1 MAEQF
6 EFDDN
11 LYLNDNTGIS
21 VGFRSDLAIA
31 PLRSMLE
38 ELFAKQVESN
48 RRYLN
53 EQEQKHKNETN
64 KNAKQAHDDA
74 VMLIDRAKYAET
86 QRVKLSSHMENIS
99 KEMRNIG
106 QKYQA
111 FGKNFIFNMMKIVN
125 KSFESTV
132 DVVNTFRDIESSG
145 VMVKS
150 GFDSLWESA
159 NLAGVQLNDFGKY
172 LGKISPT
179 IAKLNANMQD
189 GVKLFGESM
198 NKISDAYG
206 LTHDEQVAAFES
218 TMEKLMPSQIR
229 QMKEEELAQRVDE
242 TARNMKLLSL
252 ATGKSVENIKAE
264 NDAKSKTLR
273 RQAYA
278 RSNPNADMFFKA
290 LNLSDEEVD
299 YLLSG
304 GVAITPDIVMKMAN
318 DQFYGA
324 VMPELMRLS
333 QSGGINDFGTI
344 QSVMKKYAP
353 LAQARES
360 DVMKSGMNT
369 ALYSASTMSK
379 LFETG
384 VYSSFAGQG
393 AQNLVGAP
401 TFEEFQK
408 LQDIN
413 NNVLQAAQKA
423 NEDHNKYVND
433 KLDAISGNT
442 ESMATFLKT
451 YGLSQKALDLGWDT
465 LNRLTKGT
473 WIEGMPTQLLAGGIS
488 LFGPQIA
495 TGMASAITT
504 GILSGFGS
512 LLSPL
517 ITLVGGIAA
526 KIGVGPSILG
536 KASGL
541 MMKGAKNLG
550 LGGLLYASMDIG
562 NMIGQYISETNPE
575 AAKKFGEY
583 MIDYVPWFAKL
594 SAGAS
599 AIADG
604 VSNGLTLGETT
615 QLVNDRIDNINNK
628 KQELDNRQQ
637 EIPSHKSEQQT
648 EIKSQPEIKLQ
659 ESSEINNN
667 MTVDDIVANTM
678 QKYVPSKSEEVTKI
692 LYEMKEELT
701 KMTQIYKQERI
712 DRKTTPSKQTIDN
725 TLYAY

>member
-53 EQEQKHKNETN
+53 EQEQKHKSETS
-64 KNAKQAHDDA
+64 KNVKQAHDDA
-74 VMLIDRAKYAET
+74 VMLIDRAKYAEA

-442 ESMATFLKT
+442 ESMVALLKT

-517 ITLVGGIAA
+517 ITLVGGIAS
-526 KIGVGPSILG
+526 KIGVSSSILG
-536 KASGL
+536 KA
-541 MMKGAKNLG
+541 
-550 LGGLLYASMDIG
+550 
-562 NMIGQYISETNPE
+562 
-575 AAKKFGEY
+575 
-583 MIDYVPWFAKL
+583 
-594 SAGAS
+594 AS
-599 AIADG
+599 AAGIVMKSLG
-604 VSNGLTLGETT
+604 VGTLLASATEGGNILGDLLIDMFPNEMKKTGGAMIETMPWLAKGFSAVSTISKSAWNGMTVKETGEQITENWKKIDEYNQNKNNSQQVSTT
-615 QLVNDRIDNINNK
+615 NTPINTYIENK
-628 KQELDNRQQ
+628 TPD
-637 EIPSHKSEQQT
+637 
-648 EIKSQPEIKLQ
+648 
-659 ESSEINNN
+659 SSELATTDYTEEMIK
-667 MTVDDIVANTM
+667 NTM
-678 QKYVPSKSEEVTKI
+678 QKYVPSTSEEVTKI
-692 LYEMKEELT
+692 LYDMKEVLT
-701 KMTQIYKQERI
+701 EMTQIYKQERI

-725 TLYAY
+725 TSYAY

>member
-64 KNAKQAHDDA
+64 KNVKQAHDDA
-74 VMLIDRAKYAET
+74 VMLIDRAKYAEA

-442 ESMATFLKT
+442 ESMAALLKT

-526 KIGVGPSILG
+526 KIGVGPSILS
-536 KASGL
+536 KA
-541 MMKGAKNLG
+541 
-550 LGGLLYASMDIG
+550 
-562 NMIGQYISETNPE
+562 
-575 AAKKFGEY
+575 
-583 MIDYVPWFAKL
+583 
-594 SAGAS
+594 AS
-599 AIADG
+599 AAGIVMKSLG
-604 VSNGLTLGETT
+604 VGTLLASATEGGNILGDLLIDMFPNEMKKTGGAMIETMPWLAKGFSAVSTISKSAWNGMTVKEAGEQITENWKKIDEYNQNKNNSQQVSTT
-615 QLVNDRIDNINNK
+615 NTPINTYIENK
-628 KQELDNRQQ
+628 TPD
-637 EIPSHKSEQQT
+637 
-648 EIKSQPEIKLQ
+648 
-659 ESSEINNN
+659 SSELATTDYAEEMIK
-667 MTVDDIVANTM
+667 NTM
-678 QKYVPSKSEEVTKI
+678 QKYVPSTSEEVTKI
-692 LYEMKEELT
+692 LYDMKEVLT
-701 KMTQIYKQERI
+701 EMTQIYKQERM

>member
-53 EQEQKHKNETN
+53 EQEQKLKNETN

-74 VMLIDRAKYAET
+74 VMLINRVKYAET

-150 GFDSLWESA
+150 GFDSLWEST

-442 ESMATFLKT
+442 ESMAALLKT

-526 KIGVGPSILG
+526 KIGVGPSILS
-536 KASGL
+536 KA
-541 MMKGAKNLG
+541 
-550 LGGLLYASMDIG
+550 
-562 NMIGQYISETNPE
+562 
-575 AAKKFGEY
+575 
-583 MIDYVPWFAKL
+583 
-594 SAGAS
+594 AS
-599 AIADG
+599 AAGIVMKSLG
-604 VSNGLTLGETT
+604 VGTLLASATEGGNILGDLLIDMFPNEMKKTGGAMIETMPWLAKGFSAVSTISKSAWNGMTVKEAGEQITENWKKIDEYNQNKNNSQQVSTT
-615 QLVNDRIDNINNK
+615 NTPINTYIENK
-628 KQELDNRQQ
+628 TPD
-637 EIPSHKSEQQT
+637 
-648 EIKSQPEIKLQ
+648 
-659 ESSEINNN
+659 SSELATTDYTEEMIK
-667 MTVDDIVANTM
+667 NTM
-678 QKYVPSKSEEVTKI
+678 QKYVPSTSEEVTKI
-692 LYEMKEELT
+692 LYDMKEVLT
-701 KMTQIYKQERI
+701 EMTQIYKQERI

-725 TLYAY
+725 TSYAY

>member
-53 EQEQKHKNETN
+53 EQEQKHKSEIS

-74 VMLIDRAKYAET
+74 VILIDRAKYAEA
-86 QRVKLSSHMENIS
+86 QRVKLSSHMETIS

-408 LQDIN
+408 LQDVN
-413 NNVLQAAQKA
+413 NNVLQAAQQA
-423 NEDHNKYVND
+423 NEEHNKYVND

-442 ESMATFLKT
+442 DSMTAILKT

-465 LNRLTKGT
+465 LNNLTKGT
-473 WIEGMPTQLLAGGIS
+473 WMEGIPTQLLAGGIS
-488 LFGPQIA
+488 LFGPLIA
-495 TGMASAITT
+495 TGMASAITK

-526 KIGVGPSILG
+526 KIGVGPSILSN
-536 KASGL
+536 ATRAAGL
-541 MMKGAKNLG
+541 AMKSLSVGAFELG
-550 LGGLLYASMDIG
+550 AIYIG
-562 NMIGQYISETNPE
+562 NEIGKKISENE
-575 AAKKFGEY
+575 KVQKY
-583 MIDYVPWFAKL
+583 
-594 SAGAS
+594 
-599 AIADG
+599 
-604 VSNGLTLGETT
+604 
-615 QLVNDRIDNINNK
+615 VNDNLKNESTNNVYAVMGGIGAGVDAMFKGGSTDDVK
-628 KQELDNRQQ
+628 KAYDKRYSELR
-637 EIPSHKSEQQT
+637 SKSSEK
-648 EIKSQPEIKLQ
+648 KSDTPMVKPQ
-659 ESSEINNN
+659 ESSELKKSVTGNDVVKNE
-667 MTVDDIVANTM
+667 M
-678 QKYVPSKSEEVTKI
+678 QKNDIFVLEKVMNI
-692 LYEMKEELT
+692 LNGISDAVAIIAKT
-701 KMTQIYKQERI
+701 GKQERM

-725 TLYAY
+725 TSYAY

>member
-442 ESMATFLKT
+442 ESMAALLKT

-536 KASGL
+536 KA
-541 MMKGAKNLG
+541 
-550 LGGLLYASMDIG
+550 
-562 NMIGQYISETNPE
+562 
-575 AAKKFGEY
+575 
-583 MIDYVPWFAKL
+583 
-594 SAGAS
+594 AS
-599 AIADG
+599 AAGIVMKSLG
-604 VSNGLTLGETT
+604 VGTLLASATEGGNILGDLLIDMFPNEMKKTGGAMIETMPWLAKGFSAVSTISKSVWNGMTVKEAGEQITENWKKIDEYNQNKNNSQQVSTT
-615 QLVNDRIDNINNK
+615 NTPINTYIENK
-628 KQELDNRQQ
+628 TPD
-637 EIPSHKSEQQT
+637 
-648 EIKSQPEIKLQ
+648 
-659 ESSEINNN
+659 SSELATTDYTEEMIK
-667 MTVDDIVANTM
+667 NTM
-678 QKYVPSKSEEVTKI
+678 QKYVPSTSEEVTKI
-692 LYEMKEELT
+692 LYDMKEVLT
-701 KMTQIYKQERI
+701 EMTQIYKQERI

-725 TLYAY
+725 TSYAY

>member
-64 KNAKQAHDDA
+64 KNVKQAHDDA

-442 ESMATFLKT
+442 ESMAALLKT

-536 KASGL
+536 KA
-541 MMKGAKNLG
+541 
-550 LGGLLYASMDIG
+550 
-562 NMIGQYISETNPE
+562 
-575 AAKKFGEY
+575 
-583 MIDYVPWFAKL
+583 
-594 SAGAS
+594 AS
-599 AIADG
+599 AAGIVMKSLG
-604 VSNGLTLGETT
+604 VGTLLASATEGGNILGDLLIDMFPNEMKKTGGAMIETMPWLAKGFSAVSTISKSAWNGMTVKETGEQITENWKKIDEYNQNKNNSQQVSTT
-615 QLVNDRIDNINNK
+615 NTPINTYIENK
-628 KQELDNRQQ
+628 TPD
-637 EIPSHKSEQQT
+637 
-648 EIKSQPEIKLQ
+648 
-659 ESSEINNN
+659 SSELATTDYTEEMIK
-667 MTVDDIVANTM
+667 NTM
-678 QKYVPSKSEEVTKI
+678 QKYVPSTSEEVTKI
-692 LYEMKEELT
+692 LYDMKEVLT
-701 KMTQIYKQERI
+701 EMTQIYKQERM

-725 TLYAY
+725 TSYAY

>member
-53 EQEQKHKNETN
+53 EQEQKHKSEIS

-74 VMLIDRAKYAET
+74 VILIDRAKYAEA
-86 QRVKLSSHMENIS
+86 QRVKLSSHMETIS

-384 VYSSFAGQG
+384 AYSSFAGQG

-408 LQDIN
+408 LQDVN
-413 NNVLQAAQKA
+413 NNVLQAAQQA
-423 NEDHNKYVND
+423 NEEHNKYVND

-442 ESMATFLKT
+442 DSMTAILKT

-465 LNRLTKGT
+465 LNNLTKGT
-473 WIEGMPTQLLAGGIS
+473 WMEGIPTQLLAGGIS

-495 TGMASAITT
+495 TGMASAITK

-517 ITLVGGIAA
+517 ITLVGGIAS
-526 KIGVGPSILG
+526 KIGVSSSILG
-536 KASGL
+536 KA
-541 MMKGAKNLG
+541 
-550 LGGLLYASMDIG
+550 
-562 NMIGQYISETNPE
+562 
-575 AAKKFGEY
+575 
-583 MIDYVPWFAKL
+583 
-594 SAGAS
+594 AS
-599 AIADG
+599 AVGIVMKSLG
-604 VSNGLTLGETT
+604 VGAILASATEGGNILGDLLIDMFPNEMKKTGGTMIETMPWLAKGFSAVSTISKSAWNGMTVKETGEQITENWKKIDEYNQNKNNSLQVSTSNTP
-615 QLVNDRIDNINNK
+615 INVYTENK
-628 KQELDNRQQ
+628 TPD
-637 EIPSHKSEQQT
+637 
-648 EIKSQPEIKLQ
+648 
-659 ESSEINNN
+659 SSELATTDYTEEMIK
-667 MTVDDIVANTM
+667 NTM
-678 QKYVPSKSEEVTKI
+678 QKYIPSTSEEVKNI
-692 LYEMKEELT
+692 LYDMKEVLT
-701 KMTQIYKQERI
+701 EMTQIYKQERM

-725 TLYAY
+725 TSYAY

>member
-64 KNAKQAHDDA
+64 KNVKQAHDDA

-442 ESMATFLKT
+442 ESMAALLKT

-526 KIGVGPSILG
+526 KIGVGPSILS
-536 KASGL
+536 KA
-541 MMKGAKNLG
+541 
-550 LGGLLYASMDIG
+550 
-562 NMIGQYISETNPE
+562 
-575 AAKKFGEY
+575 
-583 MIDYVPWFAKL
+583 
-594 SAGAS
+594 AS
-599 AIADG
+599 AAGIVMKSLG
-604 VSNGLTLGETT
+604 VGTLLASATEGGNILGDLLIDMFPNEMKKTGGAMIETMPWLAKGFSAVSTISKSVWNGMTVKEAGEQITENWKKIDEYNQNKNNSQQVSTT
-615 QLVNDRIDNINNK
+615 NTPINTYIENK
-628 KQELDNRQQ
+628 TPD
-637 EIPSHKSEQQT
+637 
-648 EIKSQPEIKLQ
+648 
-659 ESSEINNN
+659 SSELATTDYAEEMIK
-667 MTVDDIVANTM
+667 NTM
-678 QKYVPSKSEEVTKI
+678 QKYVPSTSEEVTKI
-692 LYEMKEELT
+692 LYDMKEVLT
-701 KMTQIYKQERI
+701 EMTQIYKQERM

>member
-64 KNAKQAHDDA
+64 KNVKQAHDDA

-442 ESMATFLKT
+442 ESMVALLKT

-517 ITLVGGIAA
+517 ITLVGGIAS
-526 KIGVGPSILG
+526 KIGVSSSILG
-536 KASGL
+536 KA
-541 MMKGAKNLG
+541 
-550 LGGLLYASMDIG
+550 
-562 NMIGQYISETNPE
+562 
-575 AAKKFGEY
+575 
-583 MIDYVPWFAKL
+583 
-594 SAGAS
+594 AS
-599 AIADG
+599 AAGIVMKSLGVGTLLASATEGGNILGDLLIDMFPNEMKKTGGAMIETMPWLAKG
-604 VSNGLTLGETT
+604 VSAVSTISKSAWNGMTVKETGEQITENWKKIDEYNQNKNNSQQVSTT
-615 QLVNDRIDNINNK
+615 NTPINTYIENK
-628 KQELDNRQQ
+628 TPD
-637 EIPSHKSEQQT
+637 
-648 EIKSQPEIKLQ
+648 
-659 ESSEINNN
+659 SSELATTDYTEEMIK
-667 MTVDDIVANTM
+667 NTM
-678 QKYVPSKSEEVTKI
+678 QKYVPSTSEEVTKI
-692 LYEMKEELT
+692 LYDMKEVLT
-701 KMTQIYKQERI
+701 EMTQIYKQERI

-725 TLYAY
+725 TSYAY

>member
-53 EQEQKHKNETN
+53 EQEQKHKSEIS

-74 VMLIDRAKYAET
+74 VILIDRAKYAEA
-86 QRVKLSSHMENIS
+86 QRVKLSSHMETIS

-393 AQNLVGAP
+393 AQNLLGAP

-408 LQDIN
+408 LQDVN
-413 NNVLQAAQKA
+413 NNVLQAAQQA
-423 NEDHNKYVND
+423 NEEHNKYVND

-442 ESMATFLKT
+442 DSMTAILKT

-465 LNRLTKGT
+465 LNNLTKGT
-473 WIEGMPTQLLAGGIS
+473 WMEGIPTQLLAGGIS

-495 TGMASAITT
+495 TGMASAITK

-517 ITLVGGIAA
+517 ITLVGGIAS
-526 KIGVGPSILG
+526 KIGVSSSILG
-536 KASGL
+536 KA
-541 MMKGAKNLG
+541 
-550 LGGLLYASMDIG
+550 
-562 NMIGQYISETNPE
+562 
-575 AAKKFGEY
+575 
-583 MIDYVPWFAKL
+583 
-594 SAGAS
+594 AS
-599 AIADG
+599 AVGIVMKSLG
-604 VSNGLTLGETT
+604 VGAILASATEGGNILGDLLIDMFPNEMKKTGGTMIETMPWLAKGFSAVSTISKSAWNGMTVKETGEQITENWKKIDEYNQNKNNSLQVSTSNTP
-615 QLVNDRIDNINNK
+615 INAYTENK
-628 KQELDNRQQ
+628 TPD
-637 EIPSHKSEQQT
+637 
-648 EIKSQPEIKLQ
+648 
-659 ESSEINNN
+659 SSELATTDYTEEMIK
-667 MTVDDIVANTM
+667 NTM
-678 QKYVPSKSEEVTKI
+678 QKYIPSTSEEVKNI
-692 LYEMKEELT
+692 LYDMKEVLT
-701 KMTQIYKQERI
+701 EMTQIYKQERM

-725 TLYAY
+725 TSYAY

>member
-64 KNAKQAHDDA
+64 KNVKQAHDDA
-74 VMLIDRAKYAET
+74 VMLIDRAKYAEA

-442 ESMATFLKT
+442 ESMAALLKT

-536 KASGL
+536 KA
-541 MMKGAKNLG
+541 
-550 LGGLLYASMDIG
+550 
-562 NMIGQYISETNPE
+562 
-575 AAKKFGEY
+575 
-583 MIDYVPWFAKL
+583 
-594 SAGAS
+594 AS
-599 AIADG
+599 AAGIVMKSLG
-604 VSNGLTLGETT
+604 VGTLLASATEGGNILGDLLIDMFPNEMKKTGGTMIETMPWLAKGFSAVSTISKSVWNGMTVKEAGEQITENWKKIDEYNQNKNNSQQVSTT
-615 QLVNDRIDNINNK
+615 NTPINTYIENK
-628 KQELDNRQQ
+628 TPD
-637 EIPSHKSEQQT
+637 
-648 EIKSQPEIKLQ
+648 
-659 ESSEINNN
+659 SSELATTDYTEEMIK
-667 MTVDDIVANTM
+667 NTM
-678 QKYVPSKSEEVTKI
+678 QKYVPSTSEEVTKI
-692 LYEMKEELT
+692 LYDMKEVLT
-701 KMTQIYKQERI
+701 EMTQIYKQERI

-725 TLYAY
+725 TSYAY